1 MNTDLALFDKY
12 KADVTLFVSP
22 IKDIT
27 VTDADAN
34 AVAQVHVKTLKDF
47 DKKIDAALEAL
58 LKPHKDFVKQATAY
72 AKEIKGPLED
82 AEKFIKLKQAEWAT
96 ADLLRRQEAQK
107 QLDLIR
113 QEEERKANEERR
125 KMELEAQA
133 KRDAEE
139 AILKKQQAEERK
151 KFEAEQKKKDEAM
164 KAFGISQEKLKQ
176 EALAARKAQEEKAAA
191 IREEAKHKADLEF
204 LEYNAKIDREK
215 KEREAAIRVQEAAL
229 EASRPKNMREV
240 PKWRVIDSSQVPD
253 NFWIIDL
260 VELGK
265 SVRGGAREIPGVEI
279 VMELVP
285 VGR

>member
-1 MNTDLALFDKY
+1 MNTDLTQFDKM

-27 VTDADAN
+27 VSDADGN
-34 AVAQVHVKTLKDF
+34 AVAQTHVKTLKDF
-47 DKKIDAALEAL
+47 DKKIDAALDAL

-72 AKEIKGPLED
+72 AKEIKAPLED
-82 AEKFIKLKQAEWAT
+82 AEKFIKAKQAEWAT
-96 ADLLRRQEAQK
+96 AEQLRRQEAQR

-125 KMELEAQA
+125 KLELEAQA
-133 KRDAEE
+133 RRDAEE
-139 AILKKQQAEERK
+139 AALKKQQAEERK

-164 KAFGISQEKLKQ
+164 KAFGISQDKLKQ
-176 EALAARKAQEEKAAA
+176 EALAARKIQEEKAAA
-191 IREEAKHKADLEF
+191 IREEVKRKNDLAFMEH
-204 LEYNAKIDREK
+204 NAKLDREQ
-215 KEREAAIRVQEAAL
+215 KEREAAIKSQEAAI

-240 PKWRVIDSSQVPD
+240 PKWRVIDASKVPEKY
-253 NFWIIDL
+253 WVIDL

-265 SVRGGAREIPGVEI
+265 EVRGGMRECPGVEI